1 MVVFRG
7 SDLDSLKN
15 WVASIKFVSV
25 NYPLCDSSKLFVYLK
40 IECRVHEGFYH
51 SYMDINEQVI
61 QKVKA
66 YKAQYGLDN
75 VM

>member
-1 MVVFRG
+1 M
-7 SDLDSLKN
+7 K
-15 WVASIKFVSV
+15 
-25 NYPLCDSSKLFVYLK
+25 
-40 IECRVHEGFYH
+40 ECRVHEGFYN
-51 SYMDINEQVI
+51 SYKDINDQVI